1 MKHEYTEG
9 CVCTSYYVNDKPFR
23 DLTIDEMKS
32 AIQELL
38 NNTLD
43 IGVLQDVWI
52 MFLERIGEYED
63 LGYCGQCGDS
73 INKYT
78 INIK

>member
-9 CVCTSYYVNDKPFR
+9 CVCTSYYVDDKPFH
-23 DLTIDEMKS
+23 DLTIDEMKL

-43 IGVLQDVWI
+43 SNVLQDVWI
-52 MFLERIGEYED
+52 DFVEGVGEYED
-63 LGYCGQCGDS
+63 LGHCEQCGDYIS
-73 INKYT
+73 KYT
-78 INIK
+78 VNI